1 MFYRWV
7 WQPNIFLLDFFFN
20 THALESSYDMA
31 PLHNDVGLFSSI
43 IILHVTCH
51 FLLFLE
57 KSSRLI
63 DSNRFL
69 SRVSL
74 QGWASGQSGVAVIL
88 ESACHIQ
95 RGSVSDWQRLNR
107 TTSSFFFLTIYIL
120 RKLNMQMK

>member
-1 MFYRWV
+1 
-7 WQPNIFLLDFFFN
+7 LLDFFN

-43 IILHVTCH
+43 IISHVTCH

-69 SRVSL
+69 SGVSL

-88 ESACHIQ
+88 ESACHI
-95 RGSVSDWQRLNR
+95 
-107 TTSSFFFLTIYIL
+107 
-120 RKLNMQMK
+120 